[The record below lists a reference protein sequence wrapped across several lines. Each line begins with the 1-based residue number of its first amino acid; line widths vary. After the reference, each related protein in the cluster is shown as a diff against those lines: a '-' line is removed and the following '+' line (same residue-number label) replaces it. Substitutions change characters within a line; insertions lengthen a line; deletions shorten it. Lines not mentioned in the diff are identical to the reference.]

1 MTEIPIR
8 STCLLL
14 ASRGGTEQPSFRGP
28 ARERRTEEPRR
39 AGSATPTR
47 ARAEPG
53 LVGGGARR
61 YRDGVGGNTGT
72 PRPRLWHLLLL
83 LPLAAIA
90 LWIGERG
97 RRLRDDPADVLR
109 HLKAQQAPTL
119 PAAAAAGAG
128 ERSAME
134 QYDRETLYDFIDGAA
149 EAYIAHG
156 FERCAAATY
165 TFAGAGGAAL
175 EVAAEVYRFAAPE
188 GAAAQLAAERPAS
201 GSAPAELPGAVTDGS
216 VLLLADGRD
225 LLKLT
230 SLARGGGA
238 APELLRI
245 AGAWHEDRP
254 R

>member
-1 MTEIPIR
+1 
-8 STCLLL
+8 
-14 ASRGGTEQPSFRGP
+14 
-28 ARERRTEEPRR
+28 
-39 AGSATPTR
+39 
-47 ARAEPG
+47 
-53 LVGGGARR
+53 VGGI
-61 YRDGVGGNTGT
+61 TGS

-97 RRLRDDPADVLR
+97 RHLRDDPADVLR
-109 HLKAQQAPTL
+109 HLKAQQAPAL
-119 PAAAAAGAG
+119 PEATAARASA
-128 ERSAME
+128 RSAIDL
-134 QYDRETLYDFIDGAA
+134 YDQKTLYDFIDGAA

-165 TFAGAGGAAL
+165 TFAVAGGAAL
-175 EVAAEVYRFAAPE
+175 EIAAEVYRFAAPE

-201 GSAPAELPGAVTDGS
+201 GSAPAELPGAVTDGA

-230 SLARGGGA
+230 SLSPGGTA
-238 APELLRI
+238 APALLRI
-245 AGAWHEDRP
+245 AGAWREDRP